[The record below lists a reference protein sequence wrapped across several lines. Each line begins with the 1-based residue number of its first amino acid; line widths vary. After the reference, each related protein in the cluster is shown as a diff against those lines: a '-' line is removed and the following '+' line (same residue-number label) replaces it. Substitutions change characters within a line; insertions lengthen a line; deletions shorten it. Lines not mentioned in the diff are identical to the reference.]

1 MRQRTR
7 KAKPMHKT
15 KQKNVGNKHTA
26 KKMYKCIKKIN
37 DKQLKKKQY
46 SNINKTQKKLYYNA
60 RLQAPHV
67 VIKMNKIILKRKKQL
82 PDTSVEIAKRMISK
96 AENDIKKNKHKK
108 LKKITPKEIELI
120 KKYQHELVKT
130 VKETC

>member
-1 MRQRTR
+1 
-7 KAKPMHKT
+7 
-15 KQKNVGNKHTA
+15 
-26 KKMYKCIKKIN
+26 MYKCIKKIN
-37 DKQLKKKQY
+37 DKQLTKKQY

-82 PDTSVEIAKRMISK
+82 PDMTVDIAKRMISK

-120 KKYQHELVKT
+120 KKYQHELIKT